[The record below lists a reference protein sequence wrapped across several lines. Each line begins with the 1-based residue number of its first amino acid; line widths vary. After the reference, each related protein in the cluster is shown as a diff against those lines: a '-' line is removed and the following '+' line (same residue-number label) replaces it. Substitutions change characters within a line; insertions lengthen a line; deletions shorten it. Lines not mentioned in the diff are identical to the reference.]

1 MRRHLGTLA
10 WLVVAAV
17 VVRVLLTTVHIT
29 REVGG
34 SAAV

>member
-17 VVRVLLTTVHIT
+17 LGRLLLTIVHIT